1 MPRYYYSV
9 YIIDILNCGKY
20 NLMPFGP
27 SRYKAIGLLAKPVHA
42 SDSIFISRIKRPY
55 LISSYLVFHPRATV
69 AIDSARY
76 I

>member
-1 MPRYYYSV
+1 
-9 YIIDILNCGKY
+9 
-20 NLMPFGP
+20 MPFGP

-42 SDSIFISRIKRPY
+42 SDSIFISRIKRSY